1 MMVGNINSYVIGS
14 MMAFVIKKGVIYDT
28 IKFLE
33 QMLKTFEKQS
43 KYIKIKELHKP
54 KCYRSILHY
63 LRLAGV
69 IKKYSKYIWEVI
81 DYNSLK
87 ETCLKLQ
94 ECYDDYNER
103 ERILRRYDGGAIH
116 NGMQGMMYEIGRH
129 IAINEGCTTIEA
141 ITSILIAYYVDNYG
155 KDDFI
160 KEQLEKFNV
169 IDSIAGLEGR

>member
-1 MMVGNINSYVIGS
+1 M
-14 MMAFVIKKGVIYDT
+14 
-28 IKFLE
+28 
-33 QMLKTFEKQS
+33 
-43 KYIKIKELHKP
+43 
-54 KCYRSILHY
+54 
-63 LRLAGV
+63 RLAG
-69 IKKYSKYIWEVI
+69 IIRKYSKYIWEVI

-169 IDSIAGLEGR
+169 LDGIAGLEGR